1 MEEKILSSIE
11 KNNKLLKS
19 DNLKLSQKMIIFDN
33 NLLLFNIY
41 QMLGGIYEEENNNF
55 IN

>member
-1 MEEKILSSIE
+1 MEEKILSSIR
-11 KNNKLLKS
+11 KNNILLKS
-19 DNLKLSQKMIIFDN
+19 DNLRLSQKMTIFDN

-41 QMLGGIYEEENNNF
+41 TMLGGIYEEKNDNS